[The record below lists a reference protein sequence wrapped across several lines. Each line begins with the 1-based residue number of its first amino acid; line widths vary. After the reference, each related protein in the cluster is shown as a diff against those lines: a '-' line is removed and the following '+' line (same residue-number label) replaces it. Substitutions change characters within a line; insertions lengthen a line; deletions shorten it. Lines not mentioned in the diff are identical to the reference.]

1 MWGWYLLFSAIFLT
15 FNVMIKIEKLENEAI
30 LKKSVEHLQARGFD
44 NIKADMDGYESPKSY
59 VKKSSGNSV
68 TPDITATK
76 NGIKYFFDISVKSD
90 KSTLLKSKWLFLDTL
105 SRMKSN
111 RFRIITFRGH
121 YKFTETLL
129 NELNLGNKQP
139 IKIT

>member
-1 MWGWYLLFSAIFLT
+1 MVFSAIFLT
-15 FNVMIKIEKLENEAI
+15 FRIMIKIEKLENEAI

-59 VKKSSGNSV
+59 VKKSSGNAV

-111 RFRIITFRGH
+111 RFRIMTFRGH

-129 NELNLGNKQP
+129 SELNLGNKQP